1 MLLCIAFH
9 FKTHFCGAA
18 AARDCVPV
26 CRPWRSACNDSCIFI
41 HLNQSPC
48 TIAPL
53 DTCMHRCS
61 GIHRHRTH
69 HVRLGY
75 MRPERQLHTRAAR
88 PRVSRLLS
96 VRCARAAAS
105 MCRCSVTLCAGAVV
119 LGRGDMISVSI
130 RYLQVRRTH
139 TVPRN
144 EHHE

>member
-1 MLLCIAFH
+1 MLLCIEFH
-9 FKTHFCGAA
+9 FKPHFCGAA

-26 CRPWRSACNDSCIFI
+26 CRPWRSACNDFGIFI

-88 PRVSRLLS
+88 PRVSRLFS

-105 MCRCSVTLCAGAVV
+105 MCRLLCDNVCRRSCAG
-119 LGRGDMISVSI
+119 
-130 RYLQVRRTH
+130 QRRHDFCFDSLFAGTTH
-139 TVPRN
+139 THRASQ
-144 EHHE
+144 